1 MKAPIIIALLCCCC
15 IAQAGAQDSTMLNGA
30 NWSGLVI
37 LGTKNLWRG
46 IDFGNATPTVQG
58 LVAFKPSDRW
68 DINLL
73 GITSLTG
80 ENAGYA
86 STLNLFVNY
95 TLNKLT
101 LTLDN
106 YYFHGDATNIPTNF
120 WDYKNAHFLEG
131 RIGYALNKF
140 NFTAGYT
147 LYGGGYYSNP
157 VIDSTGATLQNT
169 RGLYLEVQYRPIEQ
183 ITLTMGGITA
193 ASALNFADKAGIT
206 NIGFKYTKN
215 LKITD
220 HFSIPVDFQLVVNP
234 SYQNIAPLGLP
245 RVGYGNQRV
254 NFAIMMTLE

>member
-1 MKAPIIIALLCCCC
+1 MKTPFIIFLVLFCC
-15 IAQAGAQDSTMLNGA
+15 IRAASAQDSTALHGA

-58 LVAFKPSDRW
+58 LVTFKPSDRW
-68 DINLL
+68 DVNLL

-86 STLNLFVNY
+86 TTLNLFVNC
-95 TLNKLT
+95 TLNNLS

-120 WDYKNAHFLEG
+120 WDYKNTHFLEG

-157 VIDSTGATLQNT
+157 VIDSTGATLQNK

-193 ASALNFADKAGIT
+193 PSALNFADKAGVT
-206 NIGFKYTKN
+206 NIGFKYTKT
-215 LKITD
+215 LKISD
-220 HFSIPVDFQLVVNP
+220 HFSIPIDFQLVVNP